1 MAPKNE
7 KSLYDTLTGGTDV
20 PASEDSFSLEEILAE
35 YGGGRERKL
44 MRDVEAEANPGPEPA
59 FQREDTASFT
69 PVKRPQKEPASP
81 KTADPEA
88 DEFQR
93 TRDKLISQAVDLE
106 ALEAEL
112 PRAPKPISLEEMVGS
127 TVDAVM
133 EETQA
138 GPLLK
143 PRRGLFSR
151 KKLTETEELY
161 ARPEPEEEEP
171 EEEEEPIGPEPEL
184 FEAAENCRE
193 EKRRWSGAEPAAF

>member
-1 MAPKNE
+1 MAPKDE
-7 KSLYDTLTGGTDV
+7 KSLYDTLTAGTDV

-35 YGGGRERKL
+35 YGGGRQRKL
-44 MRDVEAEANPGPEPA
+44 MRDVEAEVNPGPEPV
-59 FQREDTASFT
+59 FQQKDTAPFT
-69 PVKRPQKEPASP
+69 PVKQTPPKPARPRA
-81 KTADPEA
+81 PEA
-88 DEFQR
+88 PEAATFQQ

-112 PRAPKPISLEEMVGS
+112 PRAPRPISLEEMVGS

-133 EETQA
+133 EEAQA

-151 KKLTETEELY
+151 RKLAETEELY

-171 EEEEEPIGPEPEL
+171 EEEEEPIGP
-184 FEAAENCRE
+184 
-193 EKRRWSGAEPAAF
+193 